1 MAEIR
6 PFRALHYNQGCIS
19 ALDKVI
25 TQPYDKISPEMQA
38 RYYELS
44 PHNLVRIIRGR
55 QAAADAA
62 QESLYTRAQLDFRD
76 WIEHRILISESE
88 PAIYPYYQQFQ
99 VPGKPGV
106 TKVRRGFIGLVRL
119 EDYAARVVHRHEE
132 TLSGPKADRLELLKT
147 TRAHFGQIF
156 LLYSDPEGAIEKML
170 GEESGDKPWERV
182 EDEYRTTHSVWR
194 VTDPLAIE

>member
-44 PHNLVRIIRGR
+44 PYNLVRIIRGR
-55 QAAADAA
+55 QAAADAG

-119 EDYAARVVHRHEE
+119 EDYAARVVHRQEE
-132 TLSGPKADRLELLKT
+132 TLSGPERELPEVLKPT
-147 TRAHFGQIF
+147 PAAFAQRCA
-156 LLYSDPEGAIEKML
+156 YSQDP
-170 GEESGDKPWERV
+170 SGN
-182 EDEYRTTHSVWR
+182 TQ
-194 VTDPLAIE
+194 

>member
-62 QESLYTRAQLDFRD
+62 QESLYTRAQLDFLDARGCPFFQGFYV
-76 WIEHRILISESE
+76 S
-88 PAIYPYYQQFQ
+88 PALAPDAFVQFARKRKR
-99 VPGKPGV
+99 KPS
-106 TKVRRGFIGLVRL
+106 
-119 EDYAARVVHRHEE
+119 AAH
-132 TLSGPKADRLELLKT
+132 PA
-147 TRAHFGQIF
+147 
-156 LLYSDPEGAIEKML
+156 
-170 GEESGDKPWERV
+170 
-182 EDEYRTTHSVWR
+182 
-194 VTDPLAIE
+194 